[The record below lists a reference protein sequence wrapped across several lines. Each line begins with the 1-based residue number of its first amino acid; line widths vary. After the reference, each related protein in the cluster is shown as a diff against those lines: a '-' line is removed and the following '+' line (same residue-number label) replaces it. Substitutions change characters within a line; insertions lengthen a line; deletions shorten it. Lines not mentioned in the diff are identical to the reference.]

1 MIDVSAPEPLIAL
14 GCTKRYRTGTRAL
27 AGVDLTVDP
36 GELVAMLGPNGSGKS
51 TLVHGIVGLHR
62 IEAEALTICGHDVD
76 ERGAKDQ
83 LGFVPDELPIPL
95 SLTGWE
101 YLDHLQRLRGGRADD
116 WRNVLIDELGLAS
129 HLEKFIGD
137 MSHGTKK
144 KLQITAAVQ
153 HVPRLLVLDE
163 PFRGLDPRSVV
174 VVRSLLDALRSM
186 GTGVL
191 VATHDVLAAERWFDR
206 VVILTEGRMIADG
219 TPQDLVAQSSAD
231 SLEGVLLDATRAPAT
246 GAVTSRLLAVLPEQR
261 RDSTPLPPSE
271 LRNRR
276 SS

>member
-1 MIDVSAPEPLIAL
+1 MINVPAPEPLLAV

-36 GELVAMLGPNGSGKS
+36 GELGPNGSGKS

-62 IEAEALTICGHDVD
+62 IEAEAFAICGHDVD
-76 ERGAKDQ
+76 ERDAKDQ

-101 YLDHLQRLRGGRADD
+101 YLDHLQRLRGGHAGD
-116 WRNVLIDELGLAS
+116 WRDILIDELGLAT
-129 HLEKFIGD
+129 HLDKFIGD

-144 KLQITAAVQ
+144 KLQITAAAQ
-153 HVPRLLVLDE
+153 HVPKLLVLDE

-206 VVILTEGRMIADG
+206 VVILAEGCVIADG
-219 TPQDLVAQSSAD
+219 SPQDLVAQSSSD
-231 SLEGVLLDATRAPAT
+231 SLEGVLLDATCAPAT
-246 GAVTSRLLAVLPEQR
+246 EAVTSRLLTGLAEQR
-261 RDSTPLPPSE
+261 RSSSLSPLSE